1 MKNAL
6 RSLLACSLL
15 SLASATLAHAA
26 ETTADFTIPAKQLD
40 ITGAKHFAKTTKRV
54 LILGVNLEVMNW
66 GKISSVTQ
74 TSALQTLGGASNSS
88 TRSTLEIAVPS
99 DVAAL
104 RSVADALYAD
114 LTAKLTA
121 AGYEVVLFEKVAG
134 TAAILGASTESVDPK
149 LGAATR
155 KVTLG
160 KQKMSYTIA
169 TPAGM
174 PTFTWGMTMP
184 LFSLRS
190 VLKEQDANAL
200 ELTYRFDPVALQGK
214 SRHGITSNSASTSA
228 EANLVFAFG
237 QASLLTPKIMPG
249 WVRLKSPVPVL
260 GGVGEIKKIEDAS
273 PALANGISSALSLIA
288 GGAINSKKGIYLCEL
303 DQPALNASLL
313 LAGKAFNDEV
323 VRGIAGAK

>member
-1 MKNAL
+1 MKPAL
-6 RSLLACSLL
+6 RALLTCSLLALTS
-15 SLASATLAHAA
+15 LAHAA
-26 ETTADFTIPAKQLD
+26 DSAADFAIPTKQLD
-40 ITGAKHFAKTTKRV
+40 ISGVKYLKGSKRV
-54 LILGVNLEVMNW
+54 LVLGVNLEVMNW

-104 RSVADALYAD
+104 RAVAGELYAD

-121 AGYEVVLFEKVAG
+121 AGWEVIPFEKVAG
-134 TAAILGASTESVDPK
+134 TATILGAKTEPVDAK
-149 LGAATR
+149 LGAPTR
-155 KVTLG
+155 KVNLG

-174 PTFTWGMTMP
+174 LPFNWGMTMP
-184 LFSLRS
+184 FWTIRS

-214 SRHGITSNSASTSA
+214 SRHGIMSNTASTSA
-228 EANLVFAFG
+228 EANLVLAFG
-237 QASLLTPKIMPG
+237 QGTFLSPKFAPG
-249 WVRLKSPVPVL
+249 WVRLKTPVPVV
-260 GGVGEIKKIEDAS
+260 GGVGEVKKIEDAS
-273 PALANGISSALSLIA
+273 PALANGISAALSLIA
-288 GGAINSKKGIYLCEL
+288 GGAINSKKGIYICEI

-313 LAGKAFNDEV
+313 LAGKTFNDEV
-323 VRGIAGAK
+323 VKNMTAGK